1 MLETG
6 RTKRISL
13 VTPAYNESAVVRV
26 FYTRVRDILKDRMS
40 GYEWEIIFV
49 DDGSTDNTLEILKSL
64 RREDPRVKWLALS
77 RNFGHQAALT
87 AGLERAAGDAVIT
100 MDCDLQHPVSLL
112 PEMVKQWEEGFE
124 VVQAIRGEDPRA
136 GVFKRLT
143 ARAFYR
149 VINRLSATPV
159 RPNSADFRLLSRNA
173 LSAFLRFREV
183 HRFIRGMVSWM
194 GFRTCELSYLPEER
208 HAGKSK
214 YTLRKMFNFALD
226 GLTSFSI
233 IPLRISA
240 VLGTIIFFGALSYA
254 LYAVV
259 IWFIRPQNLQVGWT
273 SLLVTINLLGGT
285 ILLFLGIVGEYIGR
299 IYEQVKMRP
308 LYFIGDAGGF
318 SGEGNGPDE

>member
-1 MLETG
+1 MPGPG
-6 RTKRISL
+6 RTKLISL
-13 VTPAYNESAVVRV
+13 IAPAYNESAVVRV
-26 FYTRVRDILKDRMS
+26 FYTHTRDILQDRLP

-49 DDGSTDNTLEILKSL
+49 DDGSTDDTLQILKSL

-87 AGLERAAGDAVIT
+87 AGLERASGDAVIT
-100 MDCDLQHPVSLL
+100 MDCDLQHPASLL

-124 VVQAIRGEDPRA
+124 VVQAIRREDPRT
-136 GVFKRLT
+136 GIFKRLT
-143 ARAFYR
+143 SGAFYR
-149 VINRLSATPV
+149 IINRLSATPV

-173 LSAFLRFREV
+173 LRAFLRFREV

-194 GFRTCELSYLPEER
+194 GFRTCEVSYLPEER

-214 YTLRKMFNFALD
+214 YTLRKMLNFALD

-240 VLGTIIFFGALSYA
+240 VLGIIIFFGALFYA

-259 IWFIRPQNLQVGWT
+259 VWFIHPQNLQVGWT
-273 SLLVTINLLGGT
+273 SILVTLNLLGGT

-308 LYFIGDAGGF
+308 LYFIGDAEGF
-318 SGEGNGPDE
+318 SGEGNRTDE